1 MFMLVGEEKVTQLKC
16 FSLKSKN
23 LHAEKYWIKWEKCIL
38 VLNSGLTKFP
48 IMTQENHSS
57 RQEDETKNLK
67 KKVENLEKILEL
79 QRKTIEHDKRFG
91 KYEMM

>member
-1 MFMLVGEEKVTQLKC
+1 MDKE
-16 FSLKSKN
+16 N
-23 LHAEKYWIKWEKCIL
+23 LSST
-38 VLNSGLTKFP
+38 SGDQKTK
-48 IMTQENHSS
+48 EL
-57 RQEDETKNLK
+57 E